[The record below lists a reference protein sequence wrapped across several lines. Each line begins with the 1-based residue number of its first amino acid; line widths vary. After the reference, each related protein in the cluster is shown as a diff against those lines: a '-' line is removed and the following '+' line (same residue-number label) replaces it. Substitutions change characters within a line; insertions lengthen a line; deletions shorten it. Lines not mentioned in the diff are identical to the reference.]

1 MEYLVEYP
9 SSDKFEPADHV
20 VASNEPEFFSPTLD
34 DRLRSDEAFL
44 KQSMEK
50 LERRRSEAERIHRA
64 YDEKER
70 LAALEANRDQ
80 TEQQTAQPDEK
91 EKKLLGEIEALRNAE
106 AEQGQRIE
114 EANAASRWRSADE
127 TGPEA
132 ETEFAVGSHA
142 AEEEVQLAQLETIRV
157 AAESEA
163 EARATER
170 QRLSAEIKILGQAA
184 TEQIDRMDE
193 AKSRLSIL
201 EQVRIHAEKMVYER
215 AEREIRLQAEIEA
228 LQRAEAAQN
237 QRIEEAEAEAG
248 RLTEEQTRL
257 QEAVEAHR
265 RARAEA
271 RQRAAA
277 EARQQVEDET
287 RLLAEEEEQRLEH
300 LETIRARA
308 EAASQQRTERENLLN
323 SQLLA
328 FSEAAVEQLKQIEKA
343 EGDLHE
349 AAQSLQQLEE
359 KARQSNEL
367 LAIRLAETEKRRKA
381 AEEECARADAETQAL
396 AEKEDKRLAKL
407 ELMRDE
413 AEAEKRAKVELK
425 LNAELELLCR
435 TAEQEEERIVEIEA
449 LRHQTETRI
458 EQRREE
464 EQRLIAEIEALNQ
477 IEAEQLNRIADAEA
491 TLIGREEKLPDSEPG
506 FSRKEVD
513 DQVALVTDSGEETP
527 ALSDDLQLET
537 ENVERTA
544 AWSIGE
550 NSDQSGATVPE
561 QVALVSD
568 ETDVSP
574 VEDVVETAA
583 APSVDD
589 GAWMESSLSE
599 ERLKDEREQTPSTSL
614 VERLKTGDPAER
626 NKAFQELTRLDEND
640 AFSMITGLFD
650 DGSEEVRNAAA
661 RALYNLN
668 PSRAETF
675 TRALREAP
683 PERRRQITRALDCS
697 GLAAEAIES
706 LAGESREKTYDA
718 FSVLFLM
725 AKTGEFQT
733 LLHTIEKHSNSA
745 VRLSVIK
752 LLTFSNRPDTI
763 PALRSLAVR
772 GALPIEVRSALME
785 SIYEISSNAR
795 ERALSAA

>member
-1 MEYLVEYP
+1 MEYPP
-9 SSDKFEPADHV
+9 SDRIEATEPFIAIND
-20 VASNEPEFFSPTLD
+20 PEFFSPTLD

-80 TEQQTAQPDEK
+80 AEQQTPQPDEK
-91 EKKLLGEIEALRNAE
+91 EKKLLGEIEALQNAE
-106 AEQGQRIE
+106 SEQRQRIE
-114 EANAASRWRSADE
+114 EANAASRWRSAEDSR
-127 TGPEA
+127 PEV
-132 ETEFAVGSHA
+132 ETECTVGSHGV
-142 AEEEVQLAQLETIRV
+142 EEEVELAQLETIRV

-163 EARATER
+163 ETRATER
-170 QRLSAEIKILGQAA
+170 QRLNAEIKTLGQAA

-228 LQRAEAAQN
+228 LQRAEGAQN
-237 QRIEEAEAEAG
+237 QRIEAAEAEAG

-265 RARAEA
+265 KARAEA

-277 EARQQVEDET
+277 EAHQQLENET

-308 EAASQQRTERENLLN
+308 EAASQQRTEKENLLN

-328 FSEAAVEQLKQIEKA
+328 FSEAAAEQLKLIEKA
-343 EGDLHE
+343 ERDLQE
-349 AAQSLQQLEE
+349 AEQSLQQLKE
-359 KARQSNEL
+359 KARQANEL
-367 LAIRLAETEKRRKA
+367 LAIRLAETEERRQA
-381 AEEECARADAETQAL
+381 AKEECARADAETRAL
-396 AEKEDKRLAKL
+396 AEKEDERLAEL

-413 AEAEKRAKVELK
+413 AEAEKRAEVELK

-435 TAEQEEERIVEIEA
+435 TAEREEERIVELEA

-458 EQRREE
+458 EQGREE

-477 IEAEQLNRIADAEA
+477 IEAEQLNRITDAEA
-491 TLIGREEKLPDSEPG
+491 TLLAREEKLPDAESD
-506 FSRKEVD
+506 FRDKEVD
-513 DQVALVTDSGEETP
+513 AQEGLVTDSVEETP
-527 ALSDDLQLET
+527 AFSDDLKLET
-537 ENVERTA
+537 DNVETTA
-544 AWSIGE
+544 SWSIAD
-550 NSDQSGATVPE
+550 NSDQAGATVPE

-568 ETDVSP
+568 PTNVSP
-574 VEDVVETAA
+574 VVDVVETAA
-583 APSVDD
+583 AALSVDD

-599 ERLKDEREQTPSTSL
+599 ESLEDEKGQTAGTSL
-614 VERLKTGDPAER
+614 AERLRTDDPAGR
-626 NKAFQELTRLDEND
+626 ATAFQELSRLEEND
-640 AFSMITGLFD
+640 AFSMISGLFD

-675 TRALREAP
+675 TRVLREAT
-683 PERRRQITRALDCS
+683 PERRRQIIRALNSS

-725 AKTGEFQT
+725 AKAGEVQT
-733 LLHTIEKHSNSA
+733 LLHTIEKHSTNA

-752 LLTFSNRPDTI
+752 LLTFSNRPDII

-795 ERALSAA
+795 ERALTAA